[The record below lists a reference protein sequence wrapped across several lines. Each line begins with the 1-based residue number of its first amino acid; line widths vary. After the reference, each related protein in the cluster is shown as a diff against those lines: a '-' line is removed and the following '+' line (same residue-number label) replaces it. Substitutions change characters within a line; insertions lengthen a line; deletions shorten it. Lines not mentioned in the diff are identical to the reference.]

1 MGDFLVPAIYAVMVW
16 WFTTGMILFLDGLPP
31 ATFRWSMTAATV
43 CLSAAVYI
51 TRTSCVDVSI
61 NGAYTAFSCAIL
73 IWGWLEMSFLMGYIT
88 GPRKHACIERCSGW
102 RHFVHATE
110 AIIYNEIATLIAA
123 AGILAATWGAP
134 NRMTLWTFLILWAMR
149 LSAKLNLFLGV
160 PNVGEKFLPP
170 HLQYLKGFFRKRAM
184 NFLFPLSVSASTVVT
199 VLLVQKFAAAD
210 GAFQSTS
217 YALLTSLLA
226 LAVIEHWFMVL
237 PLPSERLWNW
247 ALKADRAADAPLK
260 AQRRATL

>member
-1 MGDFLVPAIYAVMVW
+1 
-16 WFTTGMILFLDGLPP
+16 
-31 ATFRWSMTAATV
+31 MTAATV
-43 CLSAAVYI
+43 GIATSVYLL
-51 TRTSCVDVSI
+51 RSSPADVSVT
-61 NGAYTAFSCAIL
+61 GAYTGFSCAIL
-73 IWGWLEMSFLMGYIT
+73 LWGWLEMSFLMGYIT

-102 RHFVHATE
+102 RHFAHATG

-123 AGILAATWGAP
+123 AAILIATWSAP

-160 PNVGEKFLPP
+160 PNVGEKFLPE

-184 NFLFPLSVSASTVVT
+184 NFLFPLSITASTVVT
-199 VLLVQKFAAAD
+199 VLLVQKYASAD
-210 GAFQSTS
+210 GPFQMTS

-247 ALKADRAADAPLK
+247 ALKSDRDAAATALK
-260 AQRRATL
+260 AQRRAT